1 MKGLDGWTADNF
13 PTFTESALG
22 IFTGMVV
29 VGQLLGAGA
38 GVVLGPFLGWA
49 LAIFIHQYFVAGP
62 RREEEGERYEERQ
75 ARRVEE
81 HARRRRNDQEMA
93 RLRVKD
99 PAEYKRRCRA
109 EIEERKRSLAES
121 KARSDAIMERGRRG
135 R

>member
-38 GVVLGPFLGWA
+38 GIVLGPFLGWG

-62 RREEEGERYEERQ
+62 RREEDEERG
-75 ARRVEE
+75 AEWSRRHYGELK
-81 HARRRRNDQEMA
+81 RRRAEDEEMA
-93 RLRVKD
+93 RLRIKD
-99 PAEYKRRCRA
+99 PAEYKRRCQA
-109 EIEERKRSLAES
+109 TLDERDRYLAES
-121 KARSDAIMERGRRG
+121 KARWDAIMERGRRG